1 MEKNIEKKSVWGGAR
16 KNSGRKKVEGS
27 RHTYTVADD
36 VHEWIKEHGDGA
48 YLNMLIRE
56 IMCK

>member
-1 MEKNIEKKSVWGGAR
+1 MNAEVTTKRGGAR

>member
-1 MEKNIEKKSVWGGAR
+1 MNAEVTTKRGGAR

-48 YLNMLIRE
+48 YLNMLIRD